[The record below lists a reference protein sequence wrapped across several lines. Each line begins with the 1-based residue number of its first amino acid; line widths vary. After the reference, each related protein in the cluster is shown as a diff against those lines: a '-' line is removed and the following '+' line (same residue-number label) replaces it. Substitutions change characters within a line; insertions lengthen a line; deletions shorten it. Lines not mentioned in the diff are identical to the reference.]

1 MSATADSS
9 LIVALYLAEVNSAR
23 ADTACA
29 AQPAIETD

>member
-1 MSATADSS
+1 MSSAADSS
-9 LIVALYLAEVNSAR
+9 LIVALYITEVNSAQ